1 MEAGHVKTSRG
12 LDATRCLVALS
23 GTAFAAA
30 LAFELAGIEDISG
43 IGFTLG
49 FASLATAAHI
59 APRFRRLSFALW
71 VLAFAT
77 CAMSYPQAFISWGGF
92 EMKQAVIPL
101 VQLIMFGMG
110 TTLAFGDFARVVR
123 MPKAVLIGLG
133 LQYTVMPLM
142 GWTYAML
149 FGLQGEM
156 AMGLILYGSCAGGV
170 SSNVITYIAGANLA
184 LSVTMT
190 ASSTMLSPLM
200 TPVAMKLLAG
210 KHLPIKMAAM
220 MVSILKMILAPVFA
234 GLLVNRYLHRY
245 ATWASRWLP
254 GVSMW
259 GICAVIAI
267 TIALSREDLIAVA
280 VPLIGA
286 AVCHNATGL
295 TLGYWSARAFGL
307 NSIDSRTVSIEVG
320 MQNGGMATGLAFDVL
335 QSGAAALPSAVEGP
349 WAAVTGAGLASY
361 WRRSNRAATVSP
373 EASRSPVS
381 GASTG

>member
-1 MEAGHVKTSRG
+1 MKRSRG
-12 LDATRCLVALS
+12 SDATQFLLALS
-23 GTAFAAA
+23 GSALAAA
-30 LAFELAGIEDISG
+30 LAFKLAGISDLSG
-43 IGFTLG
+43 IGVTLSL
-49 FASLATAAHI
+49 ASLATAAHI
-59 APRFRRLSFALW
+59 SPRFRRLSFALW
-71 VLAFAT
+71 VLAFAA
-77 CAMSYPQAFISWGGF
+77 CAMSYPNAFISWGGF

-110 TTLAFGDFARVVR
+110 TTLAFGDFARVIR
-123 MPKAVLIGLG
+123 MPRAVLIGLG

-142 GWTYAML
+142 GWTYAAL
-149 FGLQGEM
+149 FGLQGEV

-190 ASSTMLSPLM
+190 ASSTILSPLM

-210 KHLPIKMAAM
+210 QYLPITMSSM
-220 MVSILKMILAPVFA
+220 MVSILKMILAPVLA

-245 ATWASRWLP
+245 AIWASRWLP

-259 GICAVIAI
+259 GICTVIAI
-267 TIALSREDLIAVA
+267 TIALSRDDLIAVA
-280 VPLIGA
+280 LPLFGA
-286 AVCHNATGL
+286 AVCHNATGFA
-295 TLGYWSARAFGL
+295 LGYWSARAFGL
-307 NSIDSRTVSIEVG
+307 NSVDSRTVSIEVG

-361 WRRSNRAATVSP
+361 WRRSHGPAPASP
-373 EASRSPVS
+373 KVPPEPASES
-381 GASTG
+381 STG